1 MTDPIKV
8 VDLFAGPGGLG
19 EGFAACRTEVD
30 SRSPRAFKLVASA
43 EMDPIACRTLLL
55 RAFYRQF
62 DNRDEVPA
70 EYFDYLVD
78 PESTNLSELFPN
90 QWEAAQEEALQIE
103 LGTEDDEKLDKRL
116 RKFNL
121 TKQRWVLIGG
131 PPCQAYSLVGRARNR
146 GNDDYVP
153 EQDHR
158 HYLYRN
164 YLRIIQEYRPAV
176 FVMENVK
183 GILSSSLN
191 GKAVF
196 GQILDDLMDP
206 GLALGKGRNK
216 KGHGYRLYSMVT
228 GECMSRDQEEM
239 RFHPRDF
246 VLRAEDYG
254 VPQRRHRVFI
264 LGVREDIP
272 CEEPPILKSWDQT
285 PLTLDAVIGKLPTLR
300 SGLSSRNSNATDS
313 FENWC
318 KTVLSQEQRIRTLSN
333 QRPDEDHSGDEI
345 ALAAGVAEKAIAKLS
360 QRNSPLP
367 RSAAGLTYEVG
378 IPGGPA
384 LPDRL
389 KSWLTNSRLH
399 ELPNHE
405 TRTHIPEDLGRY
417 LFAAAFGASTKY
429 SPKASDFPEQLSP
442 DHKNWKS
449 GKFADRFRVQLAG
462 EPATTITSHISKDGH
477 YFIHYDPLQCRSLT
491 VREAA
496 RIQTFPDDYFFM
508 GPRTQ
513 QYHQVGNAVP
523 PFLARQIA
531 DLVSRIIDES

>member
-1 MTDPIKV
+1 MTDSIKV

-19 EGFAACRTEVD
+19 EGFAACRTQVD
-30 SRSPRAFKLVASA
+30 SRSPRAFKLIASA

-62 DNRDEVPA
+62 DNRNEVPA

-78 PESTNLSELFPN
+78 PQSTNLSELFPN
-90 QWEAAQEEALQIE
+90 EWEAAQEEALQIE

-116 RKFNL
+116 RKFSL

-191 GKAVF
+191 GKGVF

-206 GLALGKGRNK
+206 GLALGKGRSK

-228 GECMSRDQEEM
+228 GECMSRDQKEM

-246 VLRAEDYG
+246 VLCAEDYG

-264 LGVREDIP
+264 LGVRENIP
-272 CEEPPILKSWDQT
+272 CEEPPILKNWDQT
-285 PLTLDAVIGKLPTLR
+285 PLSLDAVIGKLPLLR
-300 SGLSSRNSNATDS
+300 SGLSDVSAY
-313 FENWC
+313 
-318 KTVLSQEQRIRTLSN
+318 KTN
-333 QRPDEDHSGDEI
+333 QRDYLREDFWLIVVTEGNAGETEI
-345 ALAAGVAEKAIAKLS
+345 ADTS
-360 QRNSPLP
+360 N
-367 RSAAGLTYEVG
+367 
-378 IPGGPA
+378 
-384 LPDRL
+384 
-389 KSWLTNSRLH
+389 
-399 ELPNHE
+399 
-405 TRTHIPEDLGRY
+405 GR
-417 LFAAAFGASTKY
+417 GTC
-429 SPKASDFPEQLSP
+429 
-442 DHKNWKS
+442 
-449 GKFADRFRVQLAG
+449 
-462 EPATTITSHISKDGH
+462 
-477 YFIHYDPLQCRSLT
+477 LQVLWYVPS
-491 VREAA
+491 V
-496 RIQTFPDDYFFM
+496 
-508 GPRTQ
+508 
-513 QYHQVGNAVP
+513 VP
-523 PFLARQIA
+523 P
-531 DLVSRIIDES
+531 